1 MRPQYFSNLES
12 TEKKIFRQEISSE
25 FLIFFSSLALAAMPG
40 DPGGEDDGSEGA
52 FRSSPLISCLL
63 TLTIEAATFSGKT
76 GVEKHDPP
84 I

>member
-1 MRPQYFSNLES
+1 MRPPYFSNLES

-25 FLIFFSSLALAAMPG
+25 FLIFFSSLALAAMAG
-40 DPGGEDDGSEGA
+40 DPGGEDDSPEGA
-52 FRSSPLISCLL
+52 SRSAPSISCLL

-76 GVEKHDPP
+76 GEERHDPP